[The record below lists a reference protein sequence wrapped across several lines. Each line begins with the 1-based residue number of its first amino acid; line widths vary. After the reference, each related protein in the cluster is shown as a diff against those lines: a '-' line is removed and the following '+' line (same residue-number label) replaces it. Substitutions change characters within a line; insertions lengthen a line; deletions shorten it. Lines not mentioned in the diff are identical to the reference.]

1 MPSDD
6 LKRTVEIDPSIG
18 AIEIKITARA
28 KDEDVVRGALEA
40 QDVEAEEREIY
51 FFDTPELGLFE
62 AGLVLRARLVHDG
75 ADDSTVKLRPV
86 VPEELSEYWKELD
99 GFEVELDAVGED
111 AICSA
116 KLSVDQNRGEIQ
128 EVAEGR
134 REVRKLF
141 SKEQEKLLEE
151 HGPGNITW
159 DDLTVLGPVEVR
171 KWEVQPKGFDYE
183 VTVEEWVLPDDS
195 DLVELSVK
203 AEPGDAGKAS
213 GAFVEVLSVARH
225 RHRRRPADED
235 PRGAPLLHDRGGD
248 LLEAAAA
255 YNVCG
260 HRYRLGSGSA
270 SPSARNVRSPSMPPS

>member
-1 MPSDD
+1 MPNDD

-40 QDVEAEEREIY
+40 HDIEAEKREVY

-62 AGLVLRARLVHDG
+62 SGLVLRARLAHDG

-86 VPEELSEYWKELD
+86 APEQLSEYWQDMD

-116 KLSVDQNRGEIQ
+116 KLSVDQDRGEIRK
-128 EVAEGR
+128 VAEGR

-151 HGPGNITW
+151 HGPANVTW
-159 DDLTVLGPVEVR
+159 DELTVLGPVDVR
-171 KWEVQPKGFDYE
+171 KWEVRPKGFDYE
-183 VTVEEWVLPDDS
+183 VTIEEWVLPDDS

-203 AEPGDAGKAS
+203 AEPGDAAVAS
-213 GAFVEVLSVARH
+213 SAFAELLRS
-225 RHRRRPADED
+225 
-235 PRGAPLLHDRGGD
+235 RGIDTEGD
-248 LLEAAAA
+248 QQTKTRAAL
-255 YNVCG
+255 
-260 HRYRLGSGSA
+260 RYFTTGVGIS
-270 SPSARNVRSPSMPPS
+270 